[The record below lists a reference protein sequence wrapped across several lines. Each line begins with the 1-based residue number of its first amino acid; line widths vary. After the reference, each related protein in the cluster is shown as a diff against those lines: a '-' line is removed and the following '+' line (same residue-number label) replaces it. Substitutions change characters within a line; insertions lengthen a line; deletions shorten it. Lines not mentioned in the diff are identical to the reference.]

1 MDTSGLVVIV
11 VPTEL
16 ETLVSGILG
25 IFPDLLEVLDF

>member
-1 MDTSGLVVIV
+1 MGTSGLVVFV
-11 VPTEL
+11 VPPQL